1 MKSFFFLNIID
12 SAFVRANVICFPVWS
27 TTDSA
32 SNSKETEFGQ
42 FPLREEVMKYLFF
55 FGHPFIIRIWVA
67 WHRESFCFINW
78 GFSLSSKPL
87 RLWVCSPLPH
97 KALSEHLSVLCL
109 QICLFC
115 AFYIKWNHTICKL
128 LHLDYFI

>member
-55 FGHPFIIRIWVA
+55 FGHPFIFVSGWLGIERA
-67 WHRESFCFINW
+67 FI
-78 GFSLSSKPL
+78 L
-87 RLWVCSPLPH
+87 
-97 KALSEHLSVLCL
+97 
-109 QICLFC
+109 
-115 AFYIKWNHTICKL
+115 
-128 LHLDYFI
+128 